1 MENSSQ
7 EFRLVAWRLAGAV
20 EERRIRENGKGRI
33 DTVFRLGSAN
43 AVVDWN
49 SCLIRALDYDKDGI
63 QLRLG

>member
-7 EFRLVAWRLAGAV
+7 EFRLGIAGAV

-49 SCLIRALDYDKDGI
+49 SCLICALDYDKDGI